1 MSTDPASTNGNGK
14 NLTMAV
20 LGALGRIVAAVGIG
34 GGAVLGAVY
43 GYATLCNRV
52 EQVETRVIVH
62 QSHIDQIDKTYVEL
76 SGDLR
81 EIKTDLKWIRR
92 QMPKMGGE

>member
-1 MSTDPASTNGNGK
+1 MTDGTVNGNGK
-14 NLTMAV
+14 SLTMAV

-52 EQVETRVIVH
+52 EQVEAQVAADR
-62 QSHIDQIDKTYVEL
+62 SHIEQIDKSYVEL

-92 QMPKMGGE
+92 QFPKMAGE